1 MPTVL
6 ITGASRGLGREFAR
20 QFSALNWRVIATC
33 RNPAASD
40 VEGEVHAMDV
50 TDGHSVQALADTLA
64 GESIDLLLNNAGVY
78 GPRDSDFG
86 RIDYDAWDEV
96 LRINALAPIRV
107 AEAFADHVLRS
118 ELKQMVFISSMMGSI
133 AQTSV
138 GDGFIYRSSKTC
150 LNMAVN
156 ILANQLRPNGA
167 TCVLFHPGWV
177 RTDMGGPSAAI
188 DPTVSVSGM
197 MNVIKRLKP
206 EDSGRFINY
215 DGFDF
220 PW

>member
-20 QFSALNWRVIATC
+20 QFAAQNWRVIATC
-33 RNPAASD
+33 RNPAAAD
-40 VEGEVHAMDV
+40 LEGEVHALDV
-50 TDGHSVQALADTLA
+50 TDDHCVRSLADTLV
-64 GESIDLLLNNAGVY
+64 GEPIDLLLNNAGVY

-96 LRINALAPIRV
+96 LRINAMAPIRV
-107 AEAFADHVLRS
+107 AEAFAGHVLRS
-118 ELKQMVFISSMMGSI
+118 ELKQMVFISSVMGSI
-133 AQTSV
+133 AETSV
-138 GDGFIYRSSKTC
+138 GNGFIYRSSKSC

-156 ILANQLRPNGA
+156 ILANQLRPSGA

-188 DPTVSVSGM
+188 DPTESVSGM
-197 MNVIKRLKP
+197 MSVIKRLKP
-206 EDSGRFINY
+206 EDSGRFMNY

>member
-1 MPTVL
+1 
-6 ITGASRGLGREFAR
+6 
-20 QFSALNWRVIATC
+20 LNWRVIATF
-33 RNPAASD
+33 RNPAATD

-50 TDGHSVQALADTLA
+50 TDGNSVQALADKFV
-64 GESIDLLLNNAGVY
+64 GEPIDLLLNNAGVY
-78 GPRDSDFG
+78 GPRDSEFG

-107 AEAFADHVLRS
+107 AEAFKNHVLRP
-118 ELKQMVFISSMMGSI
+118 ELKQMVFLSSMVGSI
-133 AQTSV
+133 VQALV

-156 ILANQLRPNGA
+156 ILANQLRSSGA

-177 RTDMGGPSAAI
+177 RTDMRGPSAAI
-188 DPTVSVSGM
+188 EPTVSVGSM
-197 MNVIKRLKP
+197 INAIKRLKP
-206 EDSGRFINY
+206 EDSGRFIDY
-215 DGFDF
+215 DGFEF

>member
-1 MPTVL
+1 
-6 ITGASRGLGREFAR
+6 
-20 QFSALNWRVIATC
+20 
-33 RNPAASD
+33 
-40 VEGEVHAMDV
+40 
-50 TDGHSVQALADTLA
+50 
-64 GESIDLLLNNAGVY
+64 
-78 GPRDSDFG
+78 
-86 RIDYDAWDEV
+86 
-96 LRINALAPIRV
+96 
-107 AEAFADHVLRS
+107 
-118 ELKQMVFISSMMGSI
+118 MVFISSMMGSI

-156 ILANQLRPNGA
+156 ILANQLRSSGA

-177 RTDMGGPSAAI
+177 RTDMGGSSAAI
-188 DPTVSVSGM
+188 DPTVSVRGM

-215 DGFDF
+215 DGFEF